1 MNKEAEDCVSLEEV
15 NEFIKEN
22 WGNIN
27 SILGSIP
34 INIKMLTENDIIQTN
49 KSRSKMSQF
58 CLSNMEVMD
67 AINKGEKVQQN
78 DTILCNGS
86 INVRLVK
93 KDEKYLII
101 DLYKK

>member
-1 MNKEAEDCVSLEEV
+1 MNKEAGSKEEKFTYELDP
-15 NEFIKEN
+15 EFIKLFN
-22 WGNIN
+22 GKD
-27 SILGSIP
+27 SFSIP
-34 INIKMLTENDIIQTN
+34 INIKTLTQNDIIQTN

-58 CLSNMEVMD
+58 SLSKKQVMD
-67 AINKGEKVQQN
+67 AINTGEKVQQN

-101 DLYKK
+101 DVYKK

>member
-1 MNKEAEDCVSLEEV
+1 MSYTFDP
-15 NEFIKEN
+15 EFIKLFN
-22 WGNIN
+22 GKFDV
-27 SILGSIP
+27 GSP

-67 AINKGEKVQQN
+67 AINTGEKVQQN

-86 INVRLVK
+86 INVRLVE
-93 KDEKYLII
+93 KDGKYLII

>member
-1 MNKEAEDCVSLEEV
+1 MNKEKEFCVYLDEI
-15 NEFIKEN
+15 NEYIKQN
-22 WGNIN
+22 WNGLD
-27 SILGSIP
+27 SISQKR

-67 AINKGEKVQQN
+67 AINTGEKVQQN

-86 INVRLVK
+86 INVRLVE
-93 KDEKYLII
+93 KDGKYLII